1 MWDELKEDYGRM
13 HKIMKLICQR
23 IWQTAL
29 SSFNFPIN
37 VALIFLK
44 LPKIHS
50 PLPFPPLC
58 KFYLRLMLA
67 PVERNAGCV

>member
-13 HKIMKLICQR
+13 HKIIKLICQR

-29 SSFNFPIN
+29 SSFNLPIN

-50 PLPFPPLC
+50 PLLPLC

-67 PVERNAGCV
+67 SVDRNAGCV